1 MKNDNLTKMIFRV
14 NYLVTYCN
22 KSLDIMKNVGLR
34 HFFGYFSSLSV
45 DFEGRLV

>member
-34 HFFGYFSSLSV
+34 HFLDTLVVLQLILRV
-45 DFEGRLV
+45 D